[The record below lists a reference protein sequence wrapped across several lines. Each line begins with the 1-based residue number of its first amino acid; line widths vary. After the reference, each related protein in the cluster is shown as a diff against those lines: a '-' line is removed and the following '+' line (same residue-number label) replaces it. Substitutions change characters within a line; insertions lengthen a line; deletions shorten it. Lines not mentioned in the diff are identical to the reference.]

1 MKKLTKEEAAKAGI
15 VKNGRT
21 TSVTA
26 HLMELEIG
34 EALIIERGVDWKS
47 KSPPYRVIN
56 YFSKKTGR
64 KFNTGQTTDRKGWIA
79 LRIS

>member
-1 MKKLTKEEAAKAGI
+1 MKKLTKEEVAKTGI

-21 TSVTA
+21 SAVTI

-47 KSPPYRVIN
+47 KSPPYRIVN
-56 YFSKKTGR
+56 YFSKKANR
-64 KFNTGQTTDRKGWIA
+64 KFTYGQTTDKKGWIVV
-79 LRIS
+79 RIS